1 MQRSPGMETRP
12 QTHRR
17 FPPKTKKAPSQAD
30 LSQTVFKP
38 LPLYPI
44 QCQQAGLL
52 EHWIEPTLQVG
63 SILMGYLIRGSELLD
78 LTADLAIRIGIGVDV
93 HIGVP

>member
-1 MQRSPGMETRP
+1 MQWSPGMETRTSNVAP
-12 QTHRR
+12 FLQ
-17 FPPKTKKAPSQAD
+17 KMKKEPSQAD
-30 LSQTVFKP
+30 SPQIAFEP